1 MEMRSLVTPCMHSH
15 TVHALPHSACI
26 PTQCMHTVHASNAL
40 AETGACIV
48 CATGDRRRDRQGDR
62 RDGLAA
68 RSCPRGATHLPP
80 RHRVHRRRAG
90 GQPFT
95 CAYIYTY
102 IHKYTY
108 THTHMHIPGAAR
120 RRRASHVHMHH
131 ALRHVHARVHAQVSL
146 VYVYVCMYMY
156 MHMYVY
162 IYIRT
167 CTGEPARAAA

>member
-95 CAYIYTY
+95 CAYIYIY
-102 IHKYTY
+102 IHIHSYSPTASSSRAPAARRRSAIHMCIYIHIYTY
-108 THTHMHIPGAAR
+108 THIHIHICIYQG
-120 RRRASHVHMHH
+120 RRAGGVPRMCICIMHCDMCMH
-131 ALRHVHARVHAQVSL
+131 A
-146 VYVYVCMYMY
+146 Y
-156 MHMYVY
+156 MH
-162 IYIRT
+162 R
-167 CTGEPARAAA
+167 